1 MSCFRYPRRNL
12 LLVPSVCFVMPTM
25 ADTDTTSVPDEPD
38 IQDTDLDL
46 EPTPGDGDEHL
57 GKVARWVGSDDAMVW
72 LKRITMGLALAFL
85 VGALGYFIGVRT
97 TERPSNTVDVG
108 FLRDMSDHHDQ
119 AVRMAQSELAN
130 GSDSVAKG
138 FAMEIIM
145 FQRQE
150 LGRIQNFQDERGV
163 SYAEYSLDRETM
175 EWMGMSTPLKSMPG
189 MATEEQLKQLDAAK
203 GVDADKLFLTLM
215 QTHHTGG
222 AHMAD
227 YEAKNGADPKI
238 REMAER
244 MARNQRIEVKEYQGV
259 IDRLNG
265 KK

>member
-1 MSCFRYPRRNL
+1 M
-12 LLVPSVCFVMPTM
+12 TH
-25 ADTDTTSVPDEPD
+25 ADTAPDEEDLRPE
-38 IQDTDLDL
+38 QD
-46 EPTPGDGDEHL
+46 EPPVDAADEDDDPNAEQDSAL
-57 GKVARWVGSDDAMVW
+57 ARWVGSDESMLW

-97 TERPSNTVDVG
+97 TEPPGNAVDVG
-108 FLRDMSDHHDQ
+108 FLRDMTDHHDQ

-130 GSDSVAKG
+130 GSDAVTKG

-150 LGRIQNFQDERGV
+150 LGRIQNFQDELGV
-163 SYAEYSLDRETM
+163 VHPEYGPDRETM
-175 EWMGMSTPLKSMPG
+175 EWMGMSTPLNSMPG

-203 GVDADKLFLTLM
+203 GVEADKLFLILM

-227 YEAKNGADPKI
+227 YEAENGADPKI
-238 REMAER
+238 RDMAER
-244 MARNQRIEVKEYQGV
+244 MARSQRIEVKEYQGV